1 MKTFKFSSLMA
12 SFGGRN
18 AALIIIGKMSMAEA
32 FDAVH
37 GCTTEN
43 NGWYGRSLSRHPSPK
58 EAKELDGEY
67 FSSMWAWEFPDGST
81 LYLTPG
87 QVGNSVTTA

>member
-1 MKTFKFSSLMA
+1 MKSFEFSSLMA

-43 NGWYGRSLSRHPSPK
+43 NGWYGRSLSRHPLPN
-58 EAKELDGEY
+58 EAKELFGEY
-67 FSSMWAWEFPDGST
+67 FSSMWAWEFPDGSC

-87 QVGNSVTTA
+87 LTNTTVTTA